1 MENMTAHDKARH
13 LFTLG
18 WNAYGRGDLLEAEK
32 LTLEAMAIWEK
43 EMGPESLPV
52 STCLNSLGR
61 ICEETDR
68 PEEGIAWHR
77 KALALRKKL
86 LGDHPETAFCYGNL
100 GTALAANGQFEEAI
114 DMLAAAVETF
124 EKCGKTNG
132 HDVEGYKR
140 NLAICVDALSKPK
153 TCCAC
158 R

>member
-52 STCLNSLGR
+52 STCLNNLGR
-61 ICEETDR
+61 ICEETAR

>member
-1 MENMTAHDKARH
+1 MENLTAIEQARQ
-13 LFTLG
+13 LFARS
-18 WNAYGRGDLLEAEK
+18 WAAYSQGELKEAEESILQAK
-32 LTLEAMAIWEK
+32 AIWEQ

-52 STCLNSLGR
+52 STCMNNLGR

-68 PEEGIAWHR
+68 AEEGIEWHR
-77 KALALRKKL
+77 KALALRQKL

-114 DMLAAAVETF
+114 DVLSAAINLF
-124 EKCGKTNG
+124 EKCGNTNG

-140 NLAICVDALSKPK
+140 NLAVCVDALSAPK
-153 TCCAC
+153 TCAC